1 MKNLKLLLVFVPLF
15 TIACSD
21 EYLSENTENAQ
32 TLNDLDKANNH
43 AMQRKRKDKDWETAV
58 TKIPKTVLENQDI
71 TSGVKM
77 AEKVEICQKQSTG
90 E

>member
-43 AMQRKRKDKDWETAV
+43 AMQRKRKDKEVWY
-58 TKIPKTVLENQDI
+58 LEFMLWSCFDGSKFYRVNI
-71 TSGVKM
+71 LLLWCSY
-77 AEKVEICQKQSTG
+77 
-90 E
+90 